1 MSKIRSVTPK
11 IVIVYYCIMFYF
23 SLLLSAIVFVTID
36 YLYLNSIKSYF
47 GKQVQ
52 SVQGSPLK
60 MNFLGA
66 ILCYIFLIFG
76 INYFIIK
83 PKRSIQ
89 DAFLLGL
96 VIYGVFETTNI
107 TLFSKWSWITVIID
121 TLWGGILFALTTYIV
136 SFFRP

>member
-1 MSKIRSVTPK
+1 MSKIPSEIQK
-11 IVIVYYCIMFYF
+11 NLILYYFIMFDF
-23 SLLLSAIVFVTID
+23 TLLLSAIVFVTLD
-36 YLYLNSIKSYF
+36 YFYLNSIKGYF

-66 ILCYIFLIFG
+66 IICYIFLIFG

-107 TLFSKWSWITVIID
+107 TLFTNWSWITVIID
-121 TLWGGILFALTTYIV
+121 TLWGGTLFALTAYIIR
-136 SFFRP
+136 FFRQ

>member
-1 MSKIRSVTPK
+1 MSKIPSVTQK
-11 IVIVYYCIMFYF
+11 ILILYYFIMFDF

-36 YLYLNSIKSYF
+36 YLYLNSIKGYF
-47 GKQVQ
+47 EKQVQ

-60 MNFLGA
+60 MNLLGA
-66 ILCYIFLIFG
+66 IICYIFLIFG

-107 TLFSKWSWITVIID
+107 TLFTNWSWITVIID
-121 TLWGGILFALTTYIV
+121 TLWGGTLFALTAYIIR
-136 SFFRP
+136 FFRP